1 MNKDENRLYV
11 VWGSYKEGKFRLMN
25 MRAFCQVNRRFFA
38 TMYYP
43 ESLSYLEQELTQIQK
58 RRPEWKFKIKEMK

>member
-25 MRAFCQVNRRFFA
+25 MRAFCQVNRRF
-38 TMYYP
+38 
-43 ESLSYLEQELTQIQK
+43 LLQCIILNL
-58 RRPEWKFKIKEMK
+58 